1 MSFWKKFRTI
11 VITGASSG
19 IGAAFVPK
27 LREKCPDAHIYGLSR
42 SHPTEGEKLL
52 YDPISVDL
60 TNPADLERLEQD
72 LPRIFAQGP
81 VLLINNSGFGSYGP
95 FPQPD
100 LENHLNM
107 MDLNVKAPVWLVGRA
122 LPWLRREG
130 GAIINV
136 ASTAGF
142 QPTPFLSTYGATK
155 AFLLHWSMGLH
166 HDLKKDGIRVLA
178 LCPGPTATDFFRR
191 AGFEGKVVPDAFGQT
206 SEQVVQAAMRALE
219 KNRSLVVSG
228 WKNKILVAVSSK
240 LPKALGTALSARV
253 LAKVRQ

>member
-42 SHPTEGEKLL
+42 RVPAEGETVD
-52 YDPISVDL
+52 YEAISVDL
-60 TNPADLERLEQD
+60 TDLTGLQRLEED
-72 LPRIFAQGP
+72 FSRIFRNGP
-81 VLLINNSGFGSYGP
+81 VLLINNSGYGLYGP
-95 FPQPD
+95 FSPQD
-100 LENHLNM
+100 VDKHLNM
-107 MDLNVKAPVWLVGRA
+107 IDLNVKAPVWMVGKA
-122 LPWLRREG
+122 LPWMRREG

-166 HDLKKDGIRVLA
+166 YDLKKDGIRVLA
-178 LCPGPTATDFFRR
+178 LCPGPTATDFFKR

-206 SEQVVQAAMRALE
+206 SEEVVQAALRALE

-228 WKNKILVAVSSK
+228 WKNKMLMAVSSK
-240 LPKALGTALSARV
+240 LPKAFGTAVSARV
-253 LAKVRQ
+253 LAKIRQ